1 MIILIYFK
9 EIAAKFTIKM
19 QKLRLLK
26 VQNV

>member
-1 MIILIYFK
+1 MIILIYFE
-9 EIAAKFTIKM
+9 EIAAKFTIKT